1 LPGFMLPQE
10 WIAVEAMP
18 LSANGKIDRKALRAR
33 YLDEWRHRGVGQS
46 SASSAEEVLSPQAQ
60 WVAALWMRLLKA
72 SRVGLDDNFF
82 ALGGKS
88 LLALQVVNA
97 INRQFGCRLSMVDL
111 FKHPTIREL
120 IARIDALSQAIVVE
134 TDKIESKPAEAEM
147 PLSFAQK
154 RLWFLNQL
162 DASGLYNVGGNFS
175 VRGHLDVAALEQA
188 LDLIVSRHAVLR
200 TVYGQRNGEP
210 FQTVRT
216 DARLVLDR
224 FDVDGDAA
232 DRETQWQR
240 ISAEYASRP
249 FDLAS
254 DLMIRA
260 GLVAYAE
267 DEMRLMIHMHHIAS
281 DGWSLSVFIRE
292 LNQLYNGL
300 REGRAVSLAPLQM
313 QYHDY
318 ARWQHATCRRGD
330 EFVGWEFWRDYL
342 AD

>member
-1 LPGFMLPQE
+1 
-10 WIAVEAMP
+10 
-18 LSANGKIDRKALRAR
+18 
-33 YLDEWRHRGVGQS
+33 
-46 SASSAEEVLSPQAQ
+46 
-60 WVAALWMRLLKA
+60 
-72 SRVGLDDNFF
+72 
-82 ALGGKS
+82 
-88 LLALQVVNA
+88 
-97 INRQFGCRLSMVDL
+97 
-111 FKHPTIREL
+111 
-120 IARIDALSQAIVVE
+120 
-134 TDKIESKPAEAEM
+134 
-147 PLSFAQK
+147 
-154 RLWFLNQL
+154 QL

-224 FDVDGDAA
+224 FDVDGDSA
-232 DRETQWQR
+232 DREAQWQR

-300 REGRAVSLAPLQM
+300 REGRAVSLAPLPM